1 MSKDSQIDS
10 LEKIMDAADEYI
22 ELLEQSPEIVN
33 INKLREA
40 RDKFR
45 ELRRRRMVRKAAWM
59 KRWQQEQEDKE
70 ES

>member
-45 ELRRRRMVRKAAWM
+45 ELRRRRMTRKAAWM
-59 KRWQQEQEDKE
+59 KRWEKEQEDKE
-70 ES
+70 E